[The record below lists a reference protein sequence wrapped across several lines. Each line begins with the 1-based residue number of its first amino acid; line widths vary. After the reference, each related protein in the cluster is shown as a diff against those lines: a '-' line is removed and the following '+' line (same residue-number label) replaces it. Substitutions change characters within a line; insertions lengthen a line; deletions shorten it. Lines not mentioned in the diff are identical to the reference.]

1 MSRYPRTSFVEL
13 HPSPCCRQRTAARQ
27 LNKPLDCYFSPSEN
41 RFIDVAQIFGSP
53 ASLGTIT
60 SAIISS
66 LPLHSIF
73 TIIGRKGDAVDT
85 NERTNERTNTCNM
98 SHQRTRTYSVQG
110 GIFANRIEWLT
121 TKVNTKSNR
130 PRLSAIVDR
139 ATPPFLWT
147 SNKLESNAKQRRQV
161 R

>member
-1 MSRYPRTSFVEL
+1 
-13 HPSPCCRQRTAARQ
+13 
-27 LNKPLDCYFSPSEN
+27 
-41 RFIDVAQIFGSP
+41 
-53 ASLGTIT
+53 
-60 SAIISS
+60 
-66 LPLHSIF
+66 
-73 TIIGRKGDAVDT
+73 
-85 NERTNERTNTCNM
+85 M

-130 PRLSAIVDR
+130 PRLSATVDR

-147 SNKLESNAKQRRQV
+147 SKLESNAKQRRQV